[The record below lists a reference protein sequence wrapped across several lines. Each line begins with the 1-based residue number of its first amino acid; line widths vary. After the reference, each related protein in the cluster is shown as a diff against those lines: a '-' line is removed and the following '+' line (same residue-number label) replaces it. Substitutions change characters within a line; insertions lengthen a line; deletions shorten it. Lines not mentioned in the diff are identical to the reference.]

1 VAESISLH
9 KVCHNAIYL
18 ERSFNCAHFVQS
30 KDRIHRY
37 GLKPGTVTNYYY
49 ILSERSID
57 GTINDRL
64 YRKEQ
69 RMIDMVESTPIP
81 LFNNLEEDD
90 EGDIKALIEDYV
102 KRANRT
108 L

>member
-1 VAESISLH
+1 
-9 KVCHNAIYL
+9 
-18 ERSFNCAHFVQS
+18 
-30 KDRIHRY
+30 
-37 GLKPGTVTNYYY
+37 
-49 ILSERSID
+49 
-57 GTINDRL
+57 
-64 YRKEQ
+64 
-69 RMIDMVESTPIP
+69 MIDMVESTPIP